1 MCDPATLAIMA
12 TVAAGAGTA
21 VSTLGAIQQ
30 GKSAQNLANYNAQIA
45 QNEAIAAR
53 QKAEFDAKA
62 QERQARLFAGS
73 QRASMAAT
81 GSELLDMQ
89 DVVDMSAEEAEL
101 ENLAIRY
108 GGDMGF
114 RAGQQG
120 AQVAR
125 FQGAVAK
132 QKSLGDAGSSL
143 LTGAASTASLY
154 GKIPTSPKTAPK
166 QVSYATSG
174 AGTSTPGAGLFV

>member
-1 MCDPATLAIMA
+1 MCDPATLAIMS

-73 QRASMAAT
+73 QRASMAST
-81 GSELLDMQ
+81 GGELLDMG

-114 RAGQQG
+114 RAGQQR
-120 AQVAR
+120 AQLAG
-125 FQGAVAK
+125 FEGAVAK
-132 QKSLGDAGSSL
+132 QRATGAAAKSL
-143 LTGAASTASLY
+143 LTGASSTAQLA
-154 GKIPTSPKTAPK
+154 GKIK
-166 QVSYATSG
+166 
-174 AGTSTPGAGLFV
+174 

>member
-12 TVAAGAGTA
+12 TAASAAGTV
-21 VSTLGAIQQ
+21 VSTVGAVQQ

-45 QNEAIAAR
+45 QNDAIAAR
-53 QKAEFDAKA
+53 QKADFDAAA
-62 QERQARLFAGS
+62 QDRQARLFAGS
-73 QRASMAAT
+73 QRASMAST
-81 GSELLDMQ
+81 GSELLDMG
-89 DVVDMSAEEAEL
+89 DVLDMTATEAEL

-120 AQVAR
+120 AQLAR

-174 AGTSTPGAGLFV
+174 PGGAGLLA

>member
-1 MCDPATLAIMA
+1 MCTGAELAIIS

-45 QNEAIAAR
+45 ENEAIAAP

-73 QRASMAAT
+73 QRASMAST
-81 GSELLDMQ
+81 GGELLDMG

-108 GGDMGF
+108 GGEMGF
-114 RAGQQG
+114 RAGQQR
-120 AQVAR
+120 AQLAG
-125 FQGAVAK
+125 FEGAVAK
-132 QKSLGDAGSSL
+132 QKARGEAVKSL
-143 LTGAASTASLY
+143 LTGSSSTA
-154 GKIPTSPKTAPK
+154 
-166 QVSYATSG
+166 QMG
-174 AGTSTPGAGLFV
+174 AKYS